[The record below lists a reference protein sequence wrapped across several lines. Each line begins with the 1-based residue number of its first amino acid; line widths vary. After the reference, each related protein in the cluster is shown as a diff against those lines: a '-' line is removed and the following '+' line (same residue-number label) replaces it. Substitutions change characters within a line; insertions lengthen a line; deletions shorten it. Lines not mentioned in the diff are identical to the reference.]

1 MVGRA
6 VSAVNA
12 RVGLRALIWAALLA
26 AFALVLDFVPL
37 FDVLGYDFSFAL
49 GLAAALMSV
58 DVGQGVALRWRRTA
72 APASAPPPV
81 LRLVARACGI
91 GLALLVVPLLLSL
104 ASALRVRNC
113 AIGYGLGFFALLPVA
128 TVLFAAPAGLLVG
141 LAVQRP
147 RRARL
152 VAFALPVVSIAWTL
166 VRLYRDP
173 AVFAFDPFGGYFPGP
188 IYDEALRPP
197 LRLLYFRLVNLAWI
211 ATAVA
216 IGAAVLGRGW
226 RPRGW
231 RLAALAVAA
240 PLAAGS
246 LALFLLEGPLGFHV
260 RAVDLERALD
270 RQLRTE
276 HFVLHYASGA
286 GKTHGDLALEARE
299 LEFRYQQ
306 LRATLGVE
314 PRLPVTVWEFPSAE
328 LKKSLVGAGQTLF
341 AKPWTREIFVQSEH
355 FPPMRLRHEM
365 VHVFESAF
373 GDRMFGAALVWRW
386 HGPVP
391 LPVLASGLI
400 EGVAEAADSGNPDGP
415 STVHQEAAAMVAD
428 GRAPPVAA
436 VVGAGFS
443 TLAGP
448 RAYTVAGSFCA
459 FLLTT
464 RGAEPLRRLYHSAG
478 DFTAVYKV
486 PLATLEG
493 EWRRFLAAQPLDARE
508 RAHAHEQF
516 RRPAIFKKVC
526 ARELAARLGE
536 ARAIEHADPA
546 RAVALLEETCHDDPD
561 EPIYRM
567 ALADARAQAGDGA
580 AALAELARLQ
590 ASPAVTEP
598 LLARAANLAAEIHF
612 HAGDVPGATA
622 DLGRVLELATDD
634 ADRRLATAK
643 LRALGSAEGRA
654 TLGRALFG
662 DELGEAGSDQ
672 VLMFF
677 LMSEYA
683 RLFPADPLGSYL
695 VGRQLVTRDP
705 TSALSH
711 LDRACGAATG
721 GEHGGSATLTP
732 EITRECHRLIAEA
745 GYRAGDLT
753 RARAAATRVAA
764 ESTVE
769 AERLRARD
777 WVARIDWAAARR

>member
-6 VSAVNA
+6 ISAVNA
-12 RVGLRALIWAALLA
+12 RVGLRALVWAALLA
-26 AFALVLDFVPL
+26 VFALALDFVPL
-37 FDVLGYDFSFAL
+37 FDVLGYDFSFAV
-49 GLAAALMSV
+49 GLAAGLMSV
-58 DVGQGVALRWRRTA
+58 DVGQGVAARWRRAA
-72 APASAPPPV
+72 APGAEPPV
-81 LRLVARACGI
+81 LRLVARACGL
-91 GLALLVVPLLLSL
+91 GLAALVLPLLISL
-104 ASALRVRNC
+104 AGALRVRNC
-113 AIGYGLGFFALLPVA
+113 AIGYGLAFFALMPVA
-128 TVLFAAPAGLLVG
+128 TVVFGAPAGVLAG
-141 LAVQRP
+141 LAVR

-152 VAFALPVVSIAWTL
+152 LAFALPVASIVWTL

-188 IYDEALRPP
+188 IYDEALRPS
-197 LRLLYFRLVNLAWI
+197 LRLLYFRLANLVWI

-216 IGAAVLGRGW
+216 IGAALLERAW
-226 RPRGW
+226 RR
-231 RLAALAVAA
+231 RALAIAA

-246 LALFLLEGPLGFHV
+246 LALYLLEGPLGFHV
-260 RAVDLERALD
+260 RAADLERALD

-276 HFVLHYASGA
+276 HFVLHYASST
-286 GKTHGDLALEARE
+286 GKTRADLALEASE

-314 PRLPVTVWEFPSAE
+314 PRLPVTVWQFPDAA

-365 VHVFESAF
+365 AHVFESAF
-373 GDRMFGAALVWRW
+373 GDRMFGASLAW
-386 HGPVP
+386 HWKGPVP
-391 LPVLASGLI
+391 VPVLASGLI

-428 GRAPPVAA
+428 GRAPPVGA

-459 FLLTT
+459 FLLAT
-464 RGAEPLRRLYHSAG
+464 RGAEPLRRLYRSAG
-478 DFTAVYKV
+478 DFAGVYGV
-486 PLATLEG
+486 PLPVLEG
-493 EWRRFLAAQPLDARE
+493 EWRRFLATQPLDAHE

-536 ARAIEHADPA
+536 ARAVEHADPA
-546 RAVALLEETCHDDPD
+546 RAIALLEATCHDDPD

-567 ALADARAQAGDGA
+567 ALADARAQAGDGGG
-580 AALAELARLQ
+580 ALAELERLA
-590 ASPAVTEP
+590 ASGAATEP

-612 HAGDVPGATA
+612 HAGATA
-622 DLGRVLELATDD
+622 AAAADLRRVLELATDD

-643 LRALGSAEGRA
+643 LRALASPEGRA

-662 DELGEAGSDQ
+662 DELGEAGTDP

-683 RLFPADPLGSYL
+683 RLLPADPLGPYL

-705 TSALSH
+705 AAALPY
-711 LDRACGAATG
+711 LDRACGGA
-721 GEHGGSATLTP
+721 LTP

-753 RARAAATRVAA
+753 RARAAATRLAA
-764 ESTVE
+764 ESTAE
-769 AERLRARD
+769 AERLRALD
-777 WVARIDWAAARR
+777 WVARIDWAAARAHAHH

>member
-6 VSAVNA
+6 ISAVNA
-12 RVGLRALIWAALLA
+12 RVGLRATVWAALLA
-26 AFALVLDFVPL
+26 AFALALDFVPL

-58 DVGQGVALRWRRTA
+58 DVGQGVVSRWRRAA
-72 APASAPPPV
+72 APGAEPPV
-81 LRLVARACGI
+81 LRLVSRACGL
-91 GLALLVVPLLLSL
+91 GLAALVLPLLFSL
-104 ASALRVRNC
+104 AGALRVRNC
-113 AIGYGLGFFALLPVA
+113 ALGYGLAFFALLPVA
-128 TVLFAAPAGLLVG
+128 TVLFGAPAGVVAG
-141 LAVQRP
+141 LAVR

-152 VAFALPVVSIAWTL
+152 VAFALPVLSIVWTL
-166 VRLYRDP
+166 WRMYHDP

-188 IYDEALRPP
+188 IYDEALRPS
-197 LRLLYFRLVNLAWI
+197 LRLLYFRLANLAWI

-216 IGAAVLGRGW
+216 LAAATAGRGW
-226 RPRGW
+226 RPLRWRRGA
-231 RLAALAVAA
+231 LALAV

-246 LALFLLEGPLGFHV
+246 LVLYLLEGPLGFHV
-260 RAVDLERALD
+260 RAADLERALD

-276 HFVLHYASGA
+276 HFVLHYADSA
-286 GKTHGDLALEARE
+286 GKTHAELALEADE

-314 PRLPVTVWEFPSAE
+314 PRLPVTVWEFPDAA

-341 AKPWTREIFVQSEH
+341 AKPWTREVFVQSEH

-365 VHVFESAF
+365 AHVFESAF
-373 GDRMFGAALVWRW
+373 GDRMFGASLAWRW
-386 HGPVP
+386 KGPLP

-400 EGVAEAADSGNPDGP
+400 EGVAEAADAGNPDGP

-428 GRAPPVAA
+428 GRAPPVGA

-443 TLAGP
+443 ALAGA

-459 FLLTT
+459 FLLAT
-464 RGAEPLRRLYHSAG
+464 RGAEPLRRLYRSAG
-478 DFTAVYKV
+478 DFAGVYGV
-486 PLATLEG
+486 PLSALEG

-526 ARELAARLGE
+526 ARELAARLAE
-536 ARAIEHADPA
+536 ARAIEHAEPA
-546 RAVALLEETCHDDPD
+546 RAVALLEATCHDDPD

-567 ALADARAQAGDGA
+567 ALAGARAQAGDGA
-580 AALAELARLQ
+580 AALADLGRLE
-590 ASPAVTEP
+590 ASGAATEP

-612 HAGDVPGATA
+612 RAGAFAAATA

-643 LRALGSAEGRA
+643 LRALASAEGRA

-662 DELGEAGSDQ
+662 DEPGEAGADP

-677 LMSEYA
+677 LMTEYA
-683 RLFPADPLGSYL
+683 RLFPADPLGPYL

-705 TSALSH
+705 AGALPY
-711 LDRACGAATG
+711 LDRACGAAA
-721 GEHGGSATLTP
+721 GSGNGLTP

-753 RARAAATRVAA
+753 RARAAATGLAA
-764 ESTVE
+764 ESTAE
-769 AERLRARD
+769 AERLRALD
-777 WVARIDWAAARR
+777 WLARIDWAAARARAH